1 MQSEYDHANMKC
13 RLRKFTLIPLLLLYF
28 IYFREKIDFTVKIL
42 ILHIV
47 SMGLKCMQM
56 YAEAYL
62 EPSRLSTM

>member
-1 MQSEYDHANMKC
+1 MNTIILIWNVDLENCFNSLTA
-13 RLRKFTLIPLLLLYF
+13 TLFHLF
-28 IYFREKIDFTVKIL
+28 QRKIDFAAKIL

-62 EPSRLSTM
+62 EPGRLSTM